1 MSSLW
6 SLRRR
11 PRSASSCRGVSDDI
25 RGRILSNMS
34 ARAAQMPVVDLEAQP
49 PQRRRVIEDAQG
61 RLVAILRRLEDA
73 GSIILARGDQE
84 PVI

>member
-61 RLVAILRRLEDA
+61 RLVGIIRRPEET
-73 GSIILARGDQE
+73 GTIILARGE
-84 PVI
+84 EESVI